1 MRRLSCP
8 RPPLVRFAAVS
19 LDRGA
24 GGIAELSRQVYRA
37 LLGME
42 QGGRIRLE
50 VQVLEGI
57 GPAPDD
63 DLAGSAGTELARWFG
78 GNRRRFALAF
88 VAAGA
93 DIRLVDH
100 VGLAR
105 IPALLPRF
113 VMNDY
118 IALIHGV
125 EIWNSTRWDY
135 LRAARKARSLIAN
148 SHYTA
153 RKAREYCPDLP
164 EIRVCWPGKD
174 EFRIT
179 PLPPKLEQPWE
190 PLGRHALLIVGRLAA
205 AQRHKGHDQL
215 IEAMPLVL
223 RQVPDAQLVIAG
235 GGDDRERLQAKARE
249 FGVVQQ
255 VRFTGWLS
263 EEQLGMLYTR
273 CAAFVMPSDGDG
285 FGFVFLEAM
294 MRGLPC
300 VGLASGAAAEIFG
313 DGKSGILVDR
323 EDREAMAAQL
333 ASLLR
338 DEHRRKRLGLAGR
351 SRYES
356 MFTGQHFARRFEAV
370 LLGDGSEEAERCA

>member
-1 MRRLSCP
+1 M
-8 RPPLVRFAAVS
+8 
-19 LDRGA
+19 
-24 GGIAELSRQVYRA
+24 SRQVYRA

-42 QGGRIRLE
+42 QHGRIRLE
-50 VQVLEGI
+50 VQVLEGA
-57 GPAPDD
+57 GAAEVDG
-63 DLAGSAGTELARWFG
+63 LAGAAGPGVARWFG
-78 GNRRRFALAF
+78 GNRRKFALALL
-88 VAAGA
+88 ASGA

-105 IPALLPRF
+105 IPALLPRSA
-113 VMNDY
+113 MNDY
-118 IALIHGV
+118 VALIHGV
-125 EIWNSTRWDY
+125 EIWNSSRADY

-174 EFRIT
+174 ELRMA
-179 PLPPKLEQPWE
+179 PHSPNPEQPWE

-205 AQRHKGHDQL
+205 AQRHKGHDHL
-215 IEAMPLVL
+215 IEAMPVVL

-249 FGVVQQ
+249 FGVSQQ

-263 EEQLGMLYTR
+263 EEQLDLLYTQ

-300 VGLASGAAAEIFG
+300 VGLASGAAAEIFS

-333 ASLLR
+333 ASLLQ
-338 DEHRRKRLGLAGR
+338 DEHRRKRLGVSAR

-356 MFTGQHFARRFEAV
+356 EFTGQHFARRFEAV
-370 LLGDGSEEAERCA
+370 LLGDGCEESADRA